1 MVRYGHVGTGLLVL
15 LFCLV
20 IRPGVGMTSESAP
33 DVEVFVRT
41 GCPHCEAAKVFLE
54 QLRRTHPDLR
64 ILFHDIAVDRDA
76 LARLH
81 RLAQDQALPVV
92 GVPAFYL
99 NGELIVGYQDDQSTG
114 ARLLAM
120 LDRPP
125 ARPAVEPF
133 AACRPA
139 QPDCQAKAQATAE
152 ADTIVLPWVGRVGVA
167 ELGLPLFT
175 LAIGLLDGFN
185 PCAMWVLLF
194 LLSLLAT
201 LRDRFGMVLISGTF
215 VLVSGLIYFAFMA
228 AWLNLFLLI
237 GLSHAVQFILGALA
251 IGIGLVNVKDFFAFR
266 RGFSLSIPDAAK
278 PGLYARIRR
287 IVQAEH
293 RAGALIGVIVLAG
306 LVNLVELLCTAG
318 FPALYTQVLSTYHLP
333 TWHYYAYLGLYN
345 LAYIADDALMVTL
358 AVVTLGRRKLD
369 EREGRWLKL
378 LSGAVMIA
386 LGLLLIVKP
395 SLLTR

>member
-1 MVRYGHVGTGLLVL
+1 MVRYGRLGTGLLL
-15 LFCLV
+15 LFWLFMK
-20 IRPGVGMTSESAP
+20 PGVGMTSEPTP

-54 QLRRTHPDLR
+54 QLRRAHPDLR
-64 ILFHDIAVDRDA
+64 ILFHDIALDRDA

-81 RLAQDQALPVV
+81 SLAQAQALPVV

-114 ARLLAM
+114 AGLLGM
-120 LDRPP
+120 LNRPP
-125 ARPAVEPF
+125 GMPAVEPF
-133 AACRPA
+133 SACRPA
-139 QPDCQAKAQATAE
+139 QPECLAKPQRKAE
-152 ADTIVLPWVGRVGVA
+152 AESVVLPWVGRVSVA

-201 LRDRFGMVLISGTF
+201 LRDRFAMVLISGTF

-237 GLSHAVQFILGALA
+237 GLSHAVQFVLGALA

-266 RGFSLSIPDAAK
+266 WGFSLSIPDSAK
-278 PGLYARIRR
+278 PELYARIRR

-293 RAGALIGVIVLAG
+293 RAGALVGVVVLAG

-333 TWHYYAYLGLYN
+333 AWHYYAYLGLYN

-358 AVVTLGRRKLD
+358 AVVTLGRRKLE
-369 EREGRWLKL
+369 ERKGR
-378 LSGAVMIA
+378 
-386 LGLLLIVKP
+386 
-395 SLLTR
+395 

>member
-1 MVRYGHVGTGLLVL
+1 MVRRERVSPGLCLIL
-15 LFCLV
+15 LCLFMT
-20 IRPGVGMTSESAP
+20 PGVGLTSEPTP
-33 DVEVFVRT
+33 DLEVFVRT
-41 GCPHCEAAKVFLE
+41 GCPHCDAAKVFLE
-54 QLRRTHPDLR
+54 ELRRTRPTLR
-64 ILFHDIAVDRDA
+64 IRIADLDRDPQA
-76 LARLH
+76 LARFE
-81 RLAQDQALPVV
+81 RLAHLHALPVV

-99 NGELIVGYQDDQSTG
+99 NGELIVGYQDERSTG

-120 LDRPP
+120 LDQSTTTP
-125 ARPAVEPF
+125 ATEPF

-139 QPDCQAKAQATAE
+139 QPDCTVTSPQAAE
-152 ADTIVLPWVGRVGVA
+152 TDRIVLPWVGRVSA
-167 ELGLPLFT
+167 DELGLPLFT

-201 LRDRFGMVLISGTF
+201 LRDRFAMVLISGTF

-266 RGFSLSIPDAAK
+266 QGFSFSIPDSAK
-278 PGLYARIRR
+278 PGIYARIRR

-293 RAGALIGVIVLAG
+293 RTGALAGVILLAG

-318 FPALYTQVLSTYHLP
+318 FPALYTQVLSTYRLP
-333 TWHYYAYLGLYN
+333 AWHYYAYLGLYN
-345 LAYIADDALMVTL
+345 LAYIADDVLMVTL
-358 AVVTLGRRKLD
+358 AVLTLGRRKLE

-378 LSGAVMIA
+378 ISGAVMIA
-386 LGLLLIVKP
+386 LGLLLILKP

>member
-1 MVRYGHVGTGLLVL
+1 MVRYGRSGVGLLVL
-15 LFCLV
+15 LCCLF
-20 IRPGVGMTSESAP
+20 ISQGLGLTSEPAP
-33 DVEVFVRT
+33 DLEVFVRT
-41 GCPHCEAAKVFLE
+41 GCPHCEAAKEFLE
-54 QLRRTHPDLR
+54 QLRRAHPDLR
-64 ILFHDIAVDRDA
+64 ILFYDIAIDRDA

-99 NGELIVGYQDDQSTG
+99 NGELIVGYQDDQTTG

-125 ARPAVEPF
+125 GKPAVEPF

-139 QPDCQAKAQATAE
+139 QSECQAKGQGTAE
-152 ADTIVLPWVGRVGVA
+152 ADSIMLPWVGRVSVA

-194 LLSLLAT
+194 LLSLLVT
-201 LRDRFGMVLISGTF
+201 LRDRVAMVLISGTF

-266 RGFSLSIPDAAK
+266 RGFSLSIPDSAK

-293 RAGALIGVIVLAG
+293 RTGALVGVIVLAG

-333 TWHYYAYLGLYN
+333 AWHYYAYLGLYN

-358 AVVTLGRRKLD
+358 AVVTLGRRKLE

-378 LSGAVMIA
+378 ISGGVMIA